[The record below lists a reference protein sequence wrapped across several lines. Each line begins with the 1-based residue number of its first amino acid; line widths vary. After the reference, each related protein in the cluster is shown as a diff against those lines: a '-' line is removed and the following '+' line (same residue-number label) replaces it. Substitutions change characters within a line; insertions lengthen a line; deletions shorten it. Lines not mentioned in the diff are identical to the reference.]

1 MALST
6 NSLAEYIQG
15 LGQAIKE
22 KAGIGAD
29 TVIYPADFD
38 AHIGTVYEKGKLDQA
53 ALTNGGNAQA
63 SQILSGCSAYVK
75 NRLVN
80 GEMPANGAQTAAKS
94 LSLSGGVLYIRT
106 ALGAYLT
113 KAGSGWP
120 EITVK
125 QADLAGTIG
134 LSAAKLVK
142 GATVL
147 GMSGTNQV
155 YQYRSI
161 TGNTSGNLSVGGQSY
176 ARLTISNLGFTPQSV
191 TVRDNSDGTICLCT
205 YGDNLMINPGYWNR
219 TISKNQLSFTAS
231 SLVLPVPADGSFT
244 AYIWGTK

>member
-1 MALST
+1 MALDIT
-6 NSLAEYIQG
+6 NLGEYMRA
-15 LGQAIKE
+15 LGQVIKD

-63 SQILSGCSAYVK
+63 SQILTGCSAYVK

-80 GEMPANGAQTAAKS
+80 GGMASNGAQTPAKS

-125 QADLAGTIG
+125 QADLANTIG

-147 GMSGTNQV
+147 GLTGQNLV
-155 YQYRSI
+155 YQYKSV
-161 TGNTSGNLSVGGQSY
+161 TQNASGNMSVGGQSY
-176 ARLTISNLGFTPQSV
+176 ARLDISNLGFTPQSV
-191 TVRDNSDGTICLCT
+191 TVRDNSDNTICLCT
-205 YGDNLMINPGYWNR
+205 YGDNIMINPGYWNR
-219 TISKNQLSFTAS
+219 IISKSQLSFSAT
-231 SLVLPVPADGSFT
+231 SLVLPCPAAGSFT

>member
-1 MALST
+1 MALDIT
-6 NSLAEYIQG
+6 NLGEYMRA
-15 LGQAIKE
+15 LGQVIKD

-80 GEMPANGAQTAAKS
+80 GGMPANGAQTAAKS
-94 LSLSGGVLYIRT
+94 LSLSGGVLYSRI

-125 QADLAGTIG
+125 QADLASAIG

-147 GMSGTNQV
+147 GLTGQNLV
-155 YQYRSI
+155 YQYKSV
-161 TGNTSGNLSVGGQSY
+161 TQNASGNMSVGGQSY
-176 ARLTISNLGFTPQSV
+176 ARLDISNLGFTPQSV
-191 TVRDNSDGTICLCT
+191 TVRDNSDNTICLCT
-205 YGDNLMINPGYWNR
+205 FGDNIMINPGYWNR
-219 TISKNQLSFTAS
+219 IISKSQLSFSAT
-231 SLVLPVPADGSFT
+231 SLVLPCPAAGSFT
-244 AYIWGTK
+244 AFIWGTK

>member
-1 MALST
+1 MALDIT
-6 NSLAEYIQG
+6 NLGEYMRA
-15 LGQAIKE
+15 LGQVIKD

-80 GEMPANGAQTAAKS
+80 GGMASNGAQTPAKS

-125 QADLAGTIG
+125 QADLASAIG
-134 LSAAKLVK
+134 LTAAKLVK
-142 GATVL
+142 GASVL
-147 GMSGTNQV
+147 GISGSNLV

-161 TGNTSGNLSVGGQSY
+161 TGNASGSMSVGGQSY
-176 ARLTISNLGFTPQSV
+176 ARFEISNLGFTPQSV
-191 TVRDNSDGTICLCT
+191 TVRDNSDGTMCLCT
-205 YGDNLMINPGYWNR
+205 YGDNIMINPGYWNR
-219 TISKNQLSFTAS
+219 AISKSQLSFSAT
-231 SLVLPVPADGSFT
+231 SLVLPCPAPGSFT